1 MQNLKQKYQQWLTDF
16 TKTLQQAEQ
25 RQLNKMINL
34 VEQLKAYIKAG
45 QDLSAYETDLFIET
59 LKRQWQ
65 EHTDV
70 DETTTQNT
78 VPSFWPEALWQ
89 TLSAITDKSQVEWL
103 ELTQD
108 FKHKGIYHQGEVVGM
123 ARYRCTNCLQHIDY
137 THPSELVA
145 CSQCGGIQFHREGL
159 PV

>member
-1 MQNLKQKYQQWLTDF
+1 MQSLKQKYQQWLTDF
-16 TKTLQQAEQ
+16 TNTLQQAEQ
-25 RQLNKMINL
+25 RQLDNMINL

-45 QDLSAYETDLFIET
+45 QDLSVYETDLFIET

-65 EHTDV
+65 EHADAE
-70 DETTTQNT
+70 DAPDT

-89 TLSAITDKSQVEWL
+89 ALSAITDKSQVEWQ
-103 ELTQD
+103 ELAQD

-145 CSQCGGIQFHREGL
+145 CTQCGGIQFHREGL